1 MLIDPHLKNG
11 DGSKAA
17 VTMPRSFEMLE
28 RVGVGTA
35 IADVGRPAGLARL
48 GSNGGWLGK
57 ITGFTSAR
65 LSQYVPTAVGQN
77 IVEAHLCARYLE
89 LGGKILRA
97 ARVMGVSEDD
107 TAADEGGRC
116 TVAVERYV
124 YVRPPAQAPP
134 LPPALAALTSTSLS
148 ARFAVGADGK
158 QSMVR
163 ESLGLGYEGHEYA
176 QSFFLADVELEEG
189 VAEATGWERGLH
201 AVIEADGAFLL
212 FIRLQA
218 RLLRKRARPRP
229 RFTVPLVD
237 RGTCFGPTTARPAW
251 NRSSARRSPSRN
263 SEGRPKGRCGCTR
276 GGHVR
281 RSFSRSGGPQRCPEA
296 SHSRSR
302 ASRRRPPSLS
312 RAGWSRTTPRRC
324 RRRREQRLFT
334 PTAVN
339 RSHTTPRRTER
350 SSSLETR
357 RTATRRPA
365 GRA

>member
-1 MLIDPHLKNG
+1 MCTFVHP
-11 DGSKAA
+11 
-17 VTMPRSFEMLE
+17 PRP
-28 RVGVGTA
+28 RRC
-35 IADVGRPAGLARL
+35 RPRWPLSRALR
-48 GSNGGWLGK
+48 
-57 ITGFTSAR
+57 SAR
-65 LSQYVPTAVGQN
+65 GSRSARTA
-77 IVEAHLCARYLE
+77 
-89 LGGKILRA
+89 
-97 ARVMGVSEDD
+97 S
-107 TAADEGGRC
+107 RC
-116 TVAVERYV
+116 TRTVSRAQRCLVAD
-124 YVRPPAQAPP
+124 P
-134 LPPALAALTSTSLS
+134 LSSCA
-148 ARFAVGADGK
+148 

-276 GGHVR
+276 AGHVR

-350 SSSLETR
+350 SSSRATR